1 MRILG
6 DRVMVKPIIEDKTKS
21 GIILSGSTTPHN
33 KAKVIQTGEKVKEI
47 KSGNV
52 VLYNLHTGT
61 PFPVDGVE
69 YLLLRESK
77 DVISI
82 L

>member
-6 DRVMVKPIIEDKTKS
+6 DRVMVKPIIEKKTES
-21 GIILSGSTTPHN
+21 GIFLTNATAPHN
-33 KAKVIQTGEKVKEI
+33 KAKVIQTGEKVKKI

-52 VLYNLHTGT
+52 VLYNLHSGT

-69 YLLLRESK
+69 YLLLREGK